1 MSREDRLSSRNIYRG
16 GVKSAIATSAVS
28 KMDGGRKF
36 VRGKWGEGGIGERRK
51 EADEREQRKG
61 MTCFSRV
68 VGLIER

>member
-1 MSREDRLSSRNIYRG
+1 MKRWW
-16 GVKSAIATSAVS
+16 
-28 KMDGGRKF
+28 KMGRKGGM
-36 VRGKWGEGGIGERRK
+36 REGRIGKRRK

>member
-1 MSREDRLSSRNIYRG
+1 MQLRQVRSREWMKRWW
-16 GVKSAIATSAVS
+16 
-28 KMDGGRKF
+28 KMGRKGGM
-36 VRGKWGEGGIGERRK
+36 REGRIGKRRK

>member
-28 KMDGGRKF
+28 KMDGGKF
-36 VRGKWGEGGIGERRK
+36 VRGEGGIEERRK

>member
-1 MSREDRLSSRNIYRG
+1 MIVTRGSIIIEKYLSWRSEKCNCDKCGLENGWRKIR
-16 GVKSAIATSAVS
+16 SW
-28 KMDGGRKF
+28 KMGR
-36 VRGKWGEGGIGERRK
+36 RGIGERRK

>member
-1 MSREDRLSSRNIYRG
+1 MSRGDRLSSRNIYRG

-28 KMDGGRKF
+28 KMDGGKF
-36 VRGKWGEGGIGERRK
+36 VRGEGGIGERRK

>member
-28 KMDGGRKF
+28 KMDGGKF
-36 VRGKWGEGGIGERRK
+36 VRGKWGEGRIGERRK

-68 VGLIER
+68 VGLIEW